1 MQNSLSTAVDKM
13 QIVEQLKK
21 ETYKA
26 VEDIEAN
33 HIAVAF
39 SGGLDSSFLAKVCKD
54 MNKKVTLLTVAFGS
68 RRRDIRISTRTSKV
82 LELPLLHRTIPPD
95 ELESSLKRVLSLI
108 EFHRIARLENCVC
121 FYHVFK
127 LASNYNIHTVLSA
140 NGADELFCGYH
151 VYTRQYTEDEEPMK
165 NLMNKLVKTAKKDK
179 EQIHRVA
186 QLFNIRYE
194 CPFLSQNFI
203 DFAGEVPFHLKIKDK
218 EDKVRKHILRDVALK
233 VGVPQSAALRPKK
246 AFQYSSGLDKAIRKL
261 AKEEGFTKTKAK
273 KAGHQGKMEAYL
285 QHLKNITN
293 QGSPAP

>member
-1 MQNSLSTAVDKM
+1 MQNSLSNAVEKM

-21 ETYKA
+21 KIYKA

-39 SGGLDSSFLAKVCKD
+39 SGGLDSSLLAKVCKD
-54 MNKKVTLLTVAFGS
+54 VKKKVTLLTVAFS

-82 LELPLLHRTIPPD
+82 LELPLLHRTISPD
-95 ELESSLKRVLSLI
+95 ELERSLKRVLSLI
-108 EFHRIARLENCVC
+108 EFHRVARLENCVC

-179 EQIHRVA
+179 EQIHRLA
-186 QLFNIRYE
+186 QLFNIQYE

-203 DFAGEVPFHLKIKDK
+203 DFAGEIPLHLKIKDK
-218 EDKVRKHILRDVALK
+218 EDKVRKHVLRDVALK

-261 AKEEGFTKTKAK
+261 AKKKGLTKTKAK
-273 KAGHQGKMEAYL
+273 KTGHQGKMDAYI
-285 QHLKNITN
+285 QHLKNIIN
-293 QGSPAP
+293 QESTAP